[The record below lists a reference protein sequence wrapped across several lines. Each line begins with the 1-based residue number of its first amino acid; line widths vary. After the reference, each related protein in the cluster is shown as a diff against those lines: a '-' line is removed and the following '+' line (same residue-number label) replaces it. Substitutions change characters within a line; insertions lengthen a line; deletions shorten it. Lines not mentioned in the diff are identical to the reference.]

1 MKQIP
6 YILGLLLALTLL
18 VGMRLPFLRC
28 EAFVPGAPLLYDE
41 KDYLHGAR
49 SFAAGDTTSDTVEA
63 WIRAPATSWVLLT
76 VARLQGVPPALAGCD
91 FQLLQIGMWALV
103 LLLVAS
109 ITAQLF
115 DRRAALAS
123 ALVVALL
130 PVATSVTLMIHADT
144 LFSLGLVATFWALL
158 LYARQQRLIW
168 LVVAGL
174 AAGGSTLTRSLLL
187 PLLPL
192 LALWLLA
199 VAWERGRS
207 LEGGPHP
214 PTPYSRRRRR
224 RGR

>member
-18 VGMRLPFLRC
+18 VGMRLPLLRC
-28 EAFVPGAPLLYDE
+28 EPFVPGARLLYDE

-76 VARLQGVPPALAGCD
+76 VARLRGVPPALAGCD
-91 FQLLQIGMWALV
+91 FQLLQIGMWALI
-103 LLLVAS
+103 LLLVAA

-123 ALVVALL
+123 ALIVALL
-130 PVATSVTLMIHADT
+130 PVAMSVTLMIHADS

-158 LYARQQRLIW
+158 RYARQ
-168 LVVAGL
+168 
-174 AAGGSTLTRSLLL
+174 
-187 PLLPL
+187 
-192 LALWLLA
+192 
-199 VAWERGRS
+199 
-207 LEGGPHP
+207 
-214 PTPYSRRRRR
+214 
-224 RGR
+224 

>member
-1 MKQIP
+1 MKRTP
-6 YILGLLLALTLL
+6 YILGLFLALTLL
-18 VGMRLPFLRC
+18 CGMRLPFLRC

-91 FQLLQIGMWALV
+91 FQLLQIGMWALI

-109 ITAQLF
+109 IAAQLF
-115 DRRAALAS
+115 GRRAALAS

-130 PVATSVTLMIHADT
+130 PVAASVSLMIHADT

-158 LYARQQRLIW
+158 LYARQKRLIW

-192 LALWLLA
+192 LALWLIA
-199 VAWERGRS
+199 VGWEWAGF
-207 LEGGPHP
+207 P
-214 PTPYSRRRRR
+214 RRFSARML
-224 RGR
+224 GQLLLPG